1 MYINYYRQNQTN
13 NYSFDA
19 LFNNTLVIT
28 SPRQQIETLFVPRLT
43 PQAKTKL
50 IRTYNLINLSANLKN
65 IIDTIAPQIPQDLS
79 QSYHVFKIPKHS
91 GGLRTISAPTGNL
104 KLLLE
109 SLYTT
114 LTTNC
119 FTVLPHDCAYAYTK
133 GRDAYQALQR
143 HTTSEW
149 FLKLDIKDF
158 FPSCNKTL
166 LMSKIPQ
173 VFPFNLI
180 QVLIPEHF
188 EKMIDYCLLND
199 QLPQGT
205 NMSPM
210 LTNTL
215 MVEFDV
221 KFSAFC
227 DKHNLIYTRYA
238 DDMLISGQEK
248 FNFIY
253 IQNVAVAMLKE
264 LGYNFTIKKEKTRFG
279 SIKGSN
285 WNLGLML
292 NKDHNITIGHRKKK
306 IFKAMLHNFIQEN
319 LLTNEHPWSIMDIQH
334 LAGLHSYYKRIEP
347 EYIDYVIRQFNSK
360 YNVDVVSALK
370 IK

>member
-1 MYINYYRQNQTN
+1 MYINYYTPNQTH

-28 SPRQQIETLFVPRLT
+28 EPIYEISTLVVPTLTNQNKNRLI
-43 PQAKTKL
+43 QK
-50 IRTYNLINLSANLKN
+50 YNLNALANNIQQLINTIGPNIPENL
-65 IIDTIAPQIPQDLS
+65 AE
-79 QSYHVFKIPKHS
+79 SYEIFKIPKHS

-109 SLYTT
+109 SMYTALNRSYNT
-114 LTTNC
+114 I
-119 FTVLPHDCAYAYTK
+119 LPHNCAYAYTK
-133 GRDAYQALQR
+133 GRDTYTALQR
-143 HTTSEW
+143 HVTSEW

-158 FPSCNKTL
+158 FPSCNKAL

-180 QVLIPEHF
+180 QELIPEHF

-221 KFSAFC
+221 KFSRFC
-227 DKHNLIYTRYA
+227 ERQGLIYTRYA
-238 DDMLISGQEK
+238 DDMLISGKEK

-253 IQNVAVAMLKE
+253 IQNVAIAILKE

-306 IFKAMLHNFIQEN
+306 VFKAMLNNFIQEN
-319 LLTNEHPWSIMDIQH
+319 LLTNNQPWSIMDIQH
-334 LAGLHSYYKRIEP
+334 LAGLYSYYKRIEP
-347 EYIDYVIRQFNSK
+347 EYIDYIISQYNSK

-370 IK
+370 I

>member
-1 MYINYYRQNQTN
+1 MYINYYSQDQTN
-13 NYSFDA
+13 NYTFDA
-19 LFNNTLVIT
+19 LFDNTLVIT
-28 SPRQQIETLFVPRLT
+28 TPRQQINTLFVPNLT
-43 PQAKTKL
+43 DSVKHKL
-50 IRTYNLINLSANLKN
+50 IRTYNLGYTAASIKTFIEAL
-65 IIDTIAPQIPQDLS
+65 APQIPQDLNKN
-79 QSYHVFKIPKHS
+79 YDIFKIPKHS

-109 SLYTT
+109 GLYKT
-114 LTTNC
+114 LTNTHNI
-119 FTVLPHDCAYAYTK
+119 LPHDCAYAYTK
-133 GRDAYQALQR
+133 GRDAYTALQR

-158 FPSCNKTL
+158 FPSCNKEL
-166 LMSKIPQ
+166 LMQKIPN
-173 VFPFNLI
+173 VFPFNII
-180 QVLIPEHF
+180 QDLIPEHF

-370 IK
+370 I

>member
-1 MYINYYRQNQTN
+1 MYINFYAPNQIN

-19 LFNNTLVIT
+19 LLNNTLVIT
-28 SPRQQIETLFVPRLT
+28 TPRQQINTLRISHLT
-43 PQAKTKL
+43 QTTKQKL
-50 IRTYNLINLSANLKN
+50 IQTYNLVNITNNIKN
-65 IIDTIAPQIPQDLS
+65 IIDLMIPQLPQDLA

-91 GGLRTISAPTGNL
+91 GGLRTISAPTGTL

-114 LTTNC
+114 LSNNQYAI
-119 FTVLPHDCAYAYTK
+119 LPHDCAYAYTK
-133 GRDAYQALQR
+133 GRDAYQALQQ

-158 FPSCNKTL
+158 FPSCDKTL
-166 LMSKIPQ
+166 LMDKIPK

-180 QVLIPEHF
+180 QELIPEHF
-188 EKMIDYCLLND
+188 EKMIDCCLLNN

-221 KFSAFC
+221 KFNAFC
-227 DKHNLIYTRYA
+227 EKHGLKYTRYA

-248 FNFIY
+248 FNFIH
-253 IQNVAVAMLKE
+253 IQNVAIAMLRE

-306 IFKAMLHNFIQEN
+306 VFKAMINNFIHEN

-347 EYIDYVIRQFNSK
+347 EYIDYIIRQFNHK

-370 IK
+370 I